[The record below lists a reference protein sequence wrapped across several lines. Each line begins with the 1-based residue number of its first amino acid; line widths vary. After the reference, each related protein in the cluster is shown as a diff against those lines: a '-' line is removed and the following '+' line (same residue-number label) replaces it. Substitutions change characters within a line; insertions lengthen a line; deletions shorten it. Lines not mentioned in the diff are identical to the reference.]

1 MLIETTGMV
10 TSIHQLDDS
19 LDVSSQSHQLSNSA
33 YYASSLKTNV
43 FSHEAA
49 LGSSSIAITS
59 IAMRVVAAEQRRTRR
74 QILDHSLAN
83 VQGHPN
89 KGHPDS
95 VAPHLVL
102 VSAHIIHDHPA

>member
-1 MLIETTGMV
+1 VRGFVVVVVVVGGFPGENPRGTAFLFEG
-10 TSIHQLDDS
+10 
-19 LDVSSQSHQLSNSA
+19 
-33 YYASSLKTNV
+33 
-43 FSHEAA
+43 
-49 LGSSSIAITS
+49 IAIPS

-83 VQGHPN
+83 VQGYPN

-95 VAPHLVL
+95 AAPHLVL